1 MLHYGVSADCVHTMV
16 RWTRRFALLEGGGS
30 LRGPKKMFF
39 CCFVWCSLF
48 LYNEISFVSKFFSNQ
63 NISNMFVFRLLMF
76 LFCPLLKMAD
86 AIVLFRSVFR
96 VFLFE
101 GVTPRS
107 YRRRVDVPG
116 SNAHWMWV
124 YRPEVTHWLS
134 GCNVN
139 LSSVCSRTYVDRL
152 RGVSLVRWILCTVSV
167 GLVWSASSFCSCS
180 SSSSC
185 WFLLSRTWT
194 QVRHAG
200 RGSGDKSETRP
211 ILGFSSF
218 VSDELWG

>member
-1 MLHYGVSADCVHTMV
+1 MSYTTLA
-16 RWTRRFALLEGGGS
+16 A
-30 LRGPKKMFF
+30 
-39 CCFVWCSLF
+39 
-48 LYNEISFVSKFFSNQ
+48 
-63 NISNMFVFRLLMF
+63 
-76 LFCPLLKMAD
+76 
-86 AIVLFRSVFR
+86 SVFR

-107 YRRRVDVPG
+107 YQRRVDVPG
-116 SNAHWMWV
+116 SNAHWMRV
-124 YRPEVTHWLS
+124 YRPEATHWLS

-194 QVRHAG
+194 QVRHDGPSVEFQG
-200 RGSGDKSETRP
+200 RNGRP
-211 ILGFSSF
+211 HGGE
-218 VSDELWG
+218 VGELLMSPNPALSLAAAQVAMRCS

>member
-1 MLHYGVSADCVHTMV
+1 MGQRKCSFAVLFGVLCS
-16 RWTRRFALLEGGGS
+16 G
-30 LRGPKKMFF
+30 KMKL
-39 CCFVWCSLF
+39 VLSENL
-48 LYNEISFVSKFFSNQ
+48 FSNQ
-63 NISNMFVFRLLMF
+63 NISKMFVFRFLMF

-116 SNAHWMWV
+116 SNAHWMRV
-124 YRPEVTHWLS
+124 YRPEATHWLS
-134 GCNVN
+134 GCNVK